1 MSLSGKDFTMPTK
14 FMNPT
19 SYKVGQIR
27 TFESERFCVS
37 AIVRITDR
45 QFKVYGVPLTN
56 ELRLTEFHDFQ
67 RRRESGQ
74 VKVYTPG
81 KVILNVNL

>member
-1 MSLSGKDFTMPTK
+1 MSLSGKDFTMSTK
-14 FMNPT
+14 FTNPT

-37 AIVRITDR
+37 AIVRVTDR

-67 RRRESGQ
+67 KRRENGQ
-74 VKVYTPG
+74 IKVYTPG